1 MALGQQSVSRA
12 RAELRVRLEARRPEI
27 EQAILNRIEAV
38 SDFPEGDPEYLEGLR
53 AAVSAAVDYAV
64 DGVAHGEDRAAPV
77 PAPLLAQARTAA
89 RREIGLDTIL
99 RRYFTGYTLLGDFL
113 VQEADDAGLLKDVAL
128 KRLLRS
134 QGALFDR
141 LVVAVSEEHVREQ
154 DRQLG
159 SPRERRAQRIRRL
172 LAGELLDT
180 AEFAYDFDGH
190 HLGLACSG
198 ADAEEAIRGL
208 TAPLDGHLFLVELGE
223 DTVWSW
229 LGSRVATD
237 PAELREVA
245 RSHLPTGLALGIG
258 EPSAGLRGWRLTH
271 QQARAALMVA
281 RGTAGGVARYLDV
294 APLASMLQDELLV
307 VSLRELYLAPLE
319 RERDRGEVAR
329 RTLRAYFA
337 AGRNVSSAA
346 AALGVSRQAVG
357 NRIRAIEDLL
367 ARPLDAC
374 AMDLEAALRIEAHA
388 QARTQPIGVGLA
400 SANGIDLSDRQGA
413 SEHER

>member
-1 MALGQQSVSRA
+1 VALGQQSVSRA